1 MRGRRVVWIVVAAAI
16 AVGSLVEWLAY
27 DAGLGIG
34 LALADLA
41 AGCILIVCGA
51 IAWDRRPDSRVGALM
66 GLAGAT
72 WFLGTAFEPLVFL
85 HRGPLVHLYLSFPS
99 GRIRSRP
106 VLLLVGAA
114 YVDAAIEPLARN
126 DVLTLVLAAAVAI
139 AAVRLFAG
147 TSSSALA
154 AATTFAV
161 VLALGA
167 VERLAGGSTDRAV
180 LWAYD
185 SAIAATA
192 VLLSVD
198 LVRRRWQ
205 EAVVTGLVV
214 DLGAGAEA
222 ATLRARLARAL
233 GDPSLVIGYRVAW
246 ADGFVDDAGRPV
258 ELPPQGSERTVTPLV
273 DRGER
278 VAVLIHDGALQTD
291 RRLVESVAAA
301 ARIAVANATLQAEAR
316 AKEDELEASRRRIVE
331 AGDIERRR
339 IRRDLQHG
347 AGESLER
354 VASSLAR
361 ARPGLDARD
370 ASVLAGLQRELV
382 GARAELDEFARGVMP
397 TALTDE
403 GLGAALAQLAGRSS
417 IPVALRGSV
426 GRLATSVEAALFF
439 VCSEALTNVARHA
452 GASRATIELEA
463 EPGRVSVTVA
473 DDGAGGADPS
483 AGSGLRG
490 LADRVEALG
499 GRLTTSSPPGG
510 GTRIVAEI
518 PTS

>member
-1 MRGRRVVWIVVAAAI
+1 MRRRRLGWLVVVAAI
-16 AVGSLVEWLAY
+16 AVGSVVEWLAY
-27 DAGLGIG
+27 DAALGIG

-41 AGCILIVCGA
+41 AGSVLIVCGA
-51 IAWDRRPDSRVGALM
+51 LAWDRRPESRVGALM

-72 WFLGTAFEPLVFL
+72 WFLGTAFEPLLFL
-85 HRGPLVHLYLSFPS
+85 HRGPLVHLYLSYPS

-106 VLLLVGAA
+106 VLALVGAA
-114 YVDAAIEPLARN
+114 YVDAAVEPLARN
-126 DVLTLVLAAAVAI
+126 DILTLALAAAVAI

-147 TSSSALA
+147 TSSAALA
-154 AATTFAV
+154 AATTFAG

-167 VERLAGGSTDRAV
+167 VERLAGGDADRAL

-185 SAIAATA
+185 LAIAATA
-192 VLLSVD
+192 VLLLVD

-205 EAVVTGLVV
+205 QAVVTGLVV
-214 DLGAGAEA
+214 DLGAGAET
-222 ATLRARLARAL
+222 ATLRTRLARAL
-233 GDPSLVIGYRVAW
+233 GDPSLVIGYQVGQ

-258 ELPPQGSERTVTPLV
+258 ELPPLGSERTVTPLV
-273 DRGER
+273 DRGRR

-331 AGDIERRR
+331 AGDTERRR
-339 IRRDLQHG
+339 IRRELQRG

-354 VASSLAR
+354 VASSLGR
-361 ARPGLDARD
+361 ARPRLEA
-370 ASVLAGLQRELV
+370 LADLQHELV

-417 IPVALRGSV
+417 IPVEVRGSV
-426 GRLATSVEAALFF
+426 GRLAQSVETALFF
-439 VCSEALTNVARHA
+439 ICSEALTNVAKHA
-452 GASRATIELEA
+452 GATRATIDLET
-463 EPGRVSVTVA
+463 EPGRVSVTIA

-499 GRLTTSSPPGG
+499 GRLTTTSTPGG